1 MSNVSL
7 APRTDEMQL
16 EKSDRVRKKN
26 VEMHIRVLPAESAL
40 SVLGTNFWELLAWMV
55 FLPMVPKSGF

>member
-1 MSNVSL
+1 
-7 APRTDEMQL
+7 MQL

-26 VEMHIRVLPAESAL
+26 AEMHIRVLPAESAL
-40 SVLGTNFWELLAWMV
+40 SVLGSNFWELLASMV

>member
-1 MSNVSL
+1 MSDVSL

-26 VEMHIRVLPAESAL
+26 AEMHIRVLPAESAL
-40 SVLGTNFWELLAWMV
+40 SVLGTIFWELLASMV